1 MDRTNCNSQF
11 SQLSQ
16 LVKFLLSR
24 DDSMECDLT
33 PFTIAFLTRSPI
45 VCYSDRVTQSMN
57 FYSECNI

>member
-1 MDRTNCNSQF
+1 MDRTNCDSQF

-33 PFTIAFLTRSPI
+33 LFLIRSPI